1 MGTTSFK
8 CCQVFLDRLGSRVQ
22 VSLVRFWFCK
32 NPYCAQQKWRSSA
45 QSLYRIYM
53 CVCVC
58 VCLDLNLLQVYD
70 VDDLAEWVF
79 CYRALMAGCR
89 SWLKEWALSR
99 AISTSSMIW
108 VEEYDS
114 RTCPEFPA
122 ARPGLIRHC
131 RDQKLLLHQRIT
143 TTVVVMI
150 IRSNCI
156 AVTVNSSSSSSSSSS
171 RPVVLQARSWLH

>member
-1 MGTTSFK
+1 
-8 CCQVFLDRLGSRVQ
+8 
-22 VSLVRFWFCK
+22 
-32 NPYCAQQKWRSSA
+32 
-45 QSLYRIYM
+45 
-53 CVCVC
+53 
-58 VCLDLNLLQVYD
+58 
-70 VDDLAEWVF
+70 
-79 CYRALMAGCR
+79 MAGCR

-108 VEEYDS
+108 VEDYDS

-131 RDQKLLLHQRIT
+131 GDQKLLLHQRIT
-143 TTVVVMI
+143 TTLVVMI

-171 RPVVLQARSWLH
+171 SRPVVLQARSWLH